1 MTGRADRCGCGRMP
15 VIRSRKIDGDSVSTW
30 VECPGCQRAG
40 AAAIDDV
47 RNDGVAVAHWNN
59 GKGREW

>member
-1 MTGRADRCGCGRMP
+1 MP
-15 VIRSRKIDGDSVSTW
+15 VIRSRMMDGDGVSTW

-40 AAAIDDV
+40 AAAIDEA
-47 RNDGVAVAHWNN
+47 RNDAVAVAHWNN